1 MNYYF
6 IKNIG
11 TLLFLLF
18 FPVVSFAQDHSP
30 NPDETNQNYRIQ
42 PGDVLNISILDEVDL
57 SREVKVLSNGKIIYP
72 LLGEVVVQGKDLI
85 EVTDTLKTL
94 FNEYLVEPHV
104 SVYIKE
110 YAKVY
115 VYGEIVRPGA
125 YELSENLTLLQ
136 TIAMAGGLKEKANPK
151 KIKIKRKKNGYVVTL
166 PVDLSSI
173 TQQEKSEVDVELC
186 PDDVIIVPESFL

>member
-1 MNYYF
+1 MKYYF
-6 IKNIG
+6 IKDIRI
-11 TLLFLLF
+11 LLFLLF
-18 FPVVSFAQDHSP
+18 FPGVLFAQGIPH
-30 NPDETNQNYRIQ
+30 DESEENYRLQ

-72 LLGEVVVQGKDLI
+72 LLGEVAVQGKDLI
-85 EVTDTLKTL
+85 EVTNTLKTL
-94 FNEYLVEPHV
+94 LSEYLIEPHV

-136 TIAMAGGLKEKANPK
+136 TIAIAGGLKEKANSK
-151 KIKIKRKKNGYVVTL
+151 KIKIKRKRNGYFISI
-166 PVDLSSI
+166 PIDLSFI
-173 TQQEKSEVDVELC
+173 TQKEHSDADIALC
-186 PDDVIIVPESFL
+186 PNDVIIIPESFL